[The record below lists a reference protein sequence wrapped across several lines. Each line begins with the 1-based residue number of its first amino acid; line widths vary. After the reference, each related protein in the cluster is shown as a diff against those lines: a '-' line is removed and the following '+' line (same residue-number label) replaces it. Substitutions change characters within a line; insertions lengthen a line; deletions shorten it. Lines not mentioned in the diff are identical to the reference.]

1 MKERRRGGGERRVS
15 LGANSSRSNI
25 TTDFFIRQTSYAN
38 TVAIKSKLPFSFHG
52 LLNYTHAEIPAWKI
66 KKKINE
72 RQNVREHHHLADT
85 CQLAHT
91 ASINTTVHL

>member
-1 MKERRRGGGERRVS
+1 MKERRRGGKRRVS

-52 LLNYTHAEIPAWKI
+52 LLNYTHAEVPA
-66 KKKINE
+66 KKKKE
-72 RQNVREHHHLADT
+72 ETRDKM
-85 CQLAHT
+85 
-91 ASINTTVHL
+91 

>member
-66 KKKINE
+66 KKKK
-72 RQNVREHHHLADT
+72 
-85 CQLAHT
+85 
-91 ASINTTVHL
+91 